1 MNSHLFSAFTLRE
14 LQLDNRIVVS
24 PMCQYSAE
32 EGSATD
38 WHLMHIGQF
47 AVSGVGLV
55 ILEATHVE
63 PRGRITE
70 GCLGLYT
77 DANEQAL
84 ERVVAFCHKHSDTA
98 IGIQLS
104 HAGRK
109 GSASLP
115 WVQRGTALGA
125 TQGAWQTIAPSA
137 LQQAPDWPLPQ
148 PMTPEDCQ
156 IVREAHVQAVVRAA
170 RVGIDLIEVN
180 IAHGYLLHSF
190 LSPLSNHRT
199 DHFGGSL
206 ENRMRYPLEVFAA
219 MRDAWPSERPMG
231 ARISAT
237 DWIEGGWTPAEA
249 QIFSSRLKALGC
261 DFITAS
267 SGGTSMQQQVPLY
280 PGHQVEFA
288 AAIRKTNTIPTM
300 AVGMLYDPQVA
311 ENIIASGSA
320 DLVAL
325 ARGML
330 FDPHWVW
337 YAASVLE
344 AQVKH
349 PVQYLRGYRSQW
361 LREMRRG
368 QQANPE

>member
-1 MNSHLFSAFTLRE
+1 MNSQLFSPFKLRD
-14 LQLDNRIVVS
+14 LLLDNRIVVS

-32 EGSATD
+32 NGSATD

-55 ILEATHVE
+55 ILEAAHVE
-63 PRGRITE
+63 PRGRITH
-70 GCLGLYT
+70 GCLGLYS
-77 DANEQAL
+77 DDNEQAL
-84 ERVVAFCHKHSDTA
+84 KRVVDFCHKHSEAA

-115 WVQRGTALGA
+115 WIKRGTALTEA
-125 TQGAWQTIAPSA
+125 QNAWQTIAPSSVA
-137 LQQAPDWPLPQ
+137 QTPEWPSPQ
-148 PMTPEDCQ
+148 PMTAADFDT
-156 IVREAHVQAVVRAA
+156 VREAHVQAVVRAA
-170 RVGIDLIEVN
+170 RIGIDLIEVN

-190 LSPLSNHRT
+190 LSPLANRRT
-199 DHFGGSL
+199 DQFGGSI

-219 MRDAWPSERPMG
+219 MRKAWPAQRPMG
-231 ARISAT
+231 ARITAT
-237 DWIEGGWTPAEA
+237 DWIEGGWTIEDAK
-249 QIFSSRLKALGC
+249 IFSNRLKELGC

-267 SGGTSMQQQVPLY
+267 SGGTSAQQQVPLY

-288 AAIRKTNTIPTM
+288 ADIRKVVSVPTM
-300 AVGMLYDPQVA
+300 AVGMLYDPQQA
-311 ENIIASGSA
+311 EDIIASGSA
-320 DLVAL
+320 DFVAL

-337 YAASVLE
+337 YAASVLH

-349 PVQYLRGYRSQW
+349 PVQYLRGYRSEW
-361 LREMRRG
+361 LRQMRRG
-368 QQANPE
+368 DQTP